1 MNEELNQINDDIK
14 DLMSRLSILED
25 RKKRIQSKLS
35 APDLIGKYI
44 YYVDDILTYY
54 MKVTDIDFSNLAQS
68 YMTMGPSISVID
80 ECSGIRYELNSED
93 VCILSRK
100 YEIIDKERYDYVLKK
115 AIEEF

>member
-1 MNEELNQINDDIK
+1 MNEELNQINNDIK
-14 DLMSRLSILED
+14 DLESRLSILKD
-25 RKKRIQSKLS
+25 RKKQIQSKLS

-44 YYVDDILTYY
+44 CYVDDVLTYY
-54 MKVTDIDFSNLAQS
+54 MKVNDVDFSNLAQS

-80 ECSGIRYELNSED
+80 ERPGTRYELNSED

-115 AIEEF
+115 AIDEF